1 MELGLTGRTALVAGA
16 TSGLGL
22 AIAGALGREGANVVL
37 CGRRGAVAEEHAAGL
52 PAAIGVAVDLADP
65 TTVEVAVE
73 RANSAF
79 GAIDVLVLNSGGPP
93 PGPAAELTP
102 EAMATSAETLL
113 LAQIRLVS
121 AVLPG
126 MRARGWGRVL
136 AIGSSGVQ
144 QPLPNL
150 VRSNVARAGLAA
162 YLKTLAG
169 EVARDGVTVNMILP
183 GRIDTDR
190 VGALDANQ
198 AKRRGIDIETV
209 RKQSESSIPVGRY
222 GTPGEFA
229 DVATFLC
236 SERAAYVTGSQI
248 RVDGGLIAGL

>member
-1 MELGLTGRTALVAGA
+1 MELGLNGRSALVAGS

-22 AIAGALGREGANVVL
+22 AIAQALGRENANVVL
-37 CGRRGAVAEEHAAGL
+37 CGRRASIAKEQAAAL
-52 PAAIGVAVDLADP
+52 PSAIGLELDLTKPAHVDGVVDQAIL
-65 TTVEVAVE
+65 
-73 RANSAF
+73 AF

-93 PGPAAELTP
+93 PGQAAELTP
-102 EAMATSAETLL
+102 ESMAAGLETLL
-113 LAQIRLVS
+113 LTQIKLVS
-121 AVLPG
+121 MVLPS
-126 MRARGWGRVL
+126 MRERGWGRIL

-190 VGALDANQ
+190 VAGLDANQ
-198 AKRRGIDIETV
+198 AERRGIDIESV
-209 RKQSESSIPVGRY
+209 RKQSEGSIPAGRY
-222 GTPGEFA
+222 GKPEEFA
-229 DVATFLC
+229 DVAAFLC
-236 SERAAYVTGSQI
+236 SERASYVTGSQV
-248 RVDGGLIAGL
+248 RVDGGLIAGV